1 MSKEKG
7 RKQIKI
13 TLDFVVVYN
22 SFSIQDISR
31 MVYVKRRRQREK
43 RKKKNYILW
52 AIILFPSEISAEWF
66 MSGSRQQ
73 RLLFPRDYT
82 GKPED
87 KTFFHTG
94 CTQINT

>member
-1 MSKEKG
+1 MTLWLAKIIFPFEIPAEWFMPKEKD
-7 RKQIKI
+7 KK
-13 TLDFVVVYN
+13 TTK
-22 SFSIQDISR
+22 
-31 MVYVKRRRQREK
+31 KRQKRQ
-43 RKKKNYILW
+43 NYILW
-52 AIILFPSEISAEWF
+52 AVILFPSEISAEWF